1 MARSRDRDAGA
12 DPRDLEVLDPL
23 TGEAVPVDRPPAAT
37 AEDGDHPGRRRRRLA
52 VGLALASVACA
63 GAALWFGL
71 VVSSLRAAEEVWA
84 DAMALD
90 GAREAA
96 DQAVRDRLSTVGNPE
111 DDAAG
116 RAAIRSIGE
125 ETATRLLPLEE
136 RLREQ
141 RIADDRISD
150 LRDLMLEALRFRRFQ
165 LSAERGLLGDTPLQK
180 VEAQLDAQLGRFGLD
195 RSQPPPAT
203 LASVTP
209 ALAALGRFADEE
221 TGTVLVASSF
231 GLGAGR
237 DRELLVVDIDASTV
251 TRRTLPEH
259 APDLLAAGDL
269 VIASDGGTTTAYPLD
284 VTKPAVWRRD
294 GPLGVG
300 GRPGTE
306 VAMWAWTEA
315 GLVPVGFDGR
325 EGAPVPFRQRSDLE
339 GEPWEL
345 LADTEAGLLFAGL
358 ADNQV
363 AGRGVRR
370 TALLLVDHRSGQV
383 VRTIETDGRFAG
395 ASPGFLAIQLP
406 GRPTLEIHRLADGTS
421 IELPLPRTD
430 AGRIVQAPG
439 REAFAFAAGPLAGN
453 IASVLRLEFEGRSWN
468 LIGVG
473 GPRAT
478 VRPNTLVWSPSG
490 EHLFWITPDGH
501 LAMARDEDRRAVQL
515 RTPVSAAMQIVA
527 FPAQR

>member
-23 TGEAVPVDRPPAAT
+23 TGEAVPHDRPALAPD
-37 AEDGDHPGRRRRRLA
+37 ERGDGVRRRRRLA
-52 VGLALASVACA
+52 VGLTLASVLCA

-71 VVSSLRAAEEVWA
+71 VISSLRAAEEVWA
-84 DAMALD
+84 QAMALD

-96 DQAVRDRLSTVGNPE
+96 DQAVRDRLATVGNPE

-125 ETATRLLPLEE
+125 ETATRLLPFEE

-141 RIADDRISD
+141 RIADDRVSD
-150 LRDLMLEALRFRRFQ
+150 LRDLMLEALQFRRFQ
-165 LSAERGLLGDTPLQK
+165 LSAERGLLGDTPLRK
-180 VEAQLDAQLGRFGLD
+180 VETELDAQLDRFGLE
-195 RSQPPPAT
+195 RSTPPAAR
-203 LASVTP
+203 LASVAP
-209 ALAALGRFADEE
+209 ALAALDRFADEE

-237 DRELLVVDIDASTV
+237 DRELYVVDIDASTV

-269 VIASDGGTTTAYPLD
+269 VIASDGSTTTAYPLD
-284 VTKPAVWRRD
+284 VDEPARWSRA
-294 GPLGVG
+294 GPIGVA
-300 GRPGTE
+300 GRPGTG
-306 VAMWAWTEA
+306 VAMWAWAEA
-315 GLVPVGFDGR
+315 GPVPIGFDGR
-325 EGAPVPFRQRSDLE
+325 EGPPVPFRQRSDLE
-339 GEPWEL
+339 GEPWQL
-345 LADTEAGLLFAGL
+345 LADTDSGLLFAGP
-358 ADNQV
+358 ADGQL
-363 AGRGVRR
+363 AGRGPIR
-370 TALLLVDHRSGQV
+370 TALRLVDHRTGQV
-383 VRTIETDGRFAG
+383 VRTIETGGRFAG
-395 ASPGFLAIQLP
+395 ASPGFVAVQLP
-406 GRPTLEIHRLADGTS
+406 GRPVLEIHRLADGTS

-468 LIGVG
+468 LLGVG

-490 EHLFWITPDGH
+490 DHLFWITPNGH

-515 RTPVSAAMQIVA
+515 RTPVSAAQQIVA